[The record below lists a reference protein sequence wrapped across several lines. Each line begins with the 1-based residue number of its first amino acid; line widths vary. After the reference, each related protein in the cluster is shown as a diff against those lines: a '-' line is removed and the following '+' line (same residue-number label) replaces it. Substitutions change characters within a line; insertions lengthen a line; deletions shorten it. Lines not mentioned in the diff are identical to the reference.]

1 MDTKKTPLAVA
12 VFAEIA
18 YLVCLALTA
27 IAPEITRKVIQ
38 SWKPGMYLEP
48 IWEPTGMLNA
58 TNIIVGIVSLFIV
71 VYLGTLVF
79 VIIYQAIVKK

>member
-1 MDTKKTPLAVA
+1 VDTKKTPLAVA
-12 VFAEIA
+12 VFAEIV

-38 SWKPGMYLEP
+38 SWKPGMYLES